1 MYSILWPVCY
11 TTPTLLALC
20 IGQIVWHWSACTYWL
35 IVMLEAPDVEN
46 TWLPPPRLDD
56 RHADFATYGSTFNDQ
71 YAHSFFWA
79 VSVTTGVGRD
89 VEPYTP
95 TEVA

>member
-1 MYSILWPVCY
+1 MY
-11 TTPTLLALC
+11 
-20 IGQIVWHWSACTYWL
+20 GQIVWHWSACTYWL
-35 IVMLEAPDVEN
+35 IVMLEAPDAEN

-56 RHADFATYGSTFNDQ
+56 RHADFAAYGSTFNDQ

-89 VEPYTP
+89 VVPYTP